1 MITHHLNFISPDL
14 GRFEVDEPTGFAG
27 IDFGIKQDDD
37 RLGRDTS
44 YAAGSNRLRFN
55 SFPKHYFDKIMYSND
70 IMGFEAKVQ
79 YEIDFDEDTEV
90 IGNIDFS
97 TATTDQNTY
106 FECMIVEESVKAT
119 IKLQKDTIVDLFS
132 PIDIRGNYIGSCP
145 TYKLFLKAK
154 PITGISLWNTPIP
167 LNNVIGAQILKSG
180 LVEQI
185 TNLGVNPA
193 FGNTRFDIQD
203 TLSFV
208 STRTALTASVP
219 NIETF
224 TYLEAE
230 DNIKNVVIELSNIDL
245 KVSSQRLGDDSLI
258 TDVEGYSRL
267 VIRWGFDLASST
279 NHTLHTISFDDDER
293 PEYTF
298 PTSFTYTIPQ
308 LNRGQ
313 RVWIYLEN
321 FVDAEVSEDS
331 GNAQY
336 LILNSFVNMDV
347 RIEATSTAYNTLT
360 PAVRLI
366 DAIKQVIRSISGLN
380 VYAPRWEVGG
390 EYYNQF
396 ITTSNLMRNLADKP
410 FYWSLKD
417 IIEDYF
423 PEPFADYQVGDNGL
437 VIIDKYEGYYNNFE
451 ILNAEMPS
459 DLLGQIQG
467 FEVTYN
473 AKYLLNLINIG
484 FNTYESQKELTVE
497 NTVDEVHGE
506 GQWSIPNTMVNNSKE
521 VKIGVV
527 RSAYSIVRK
536 QKEAY
541 NLRENTATQDDSK
554 VYILDCI
561 DVEEAISVL
570 ETSFLKQEVN
580 DDGNLVL
587 TNDLSFSWIIL
598 GITTTSE
605 FNIILTDGEITG
617 NTGAYI
623 VINVTDNQ
631 LVLDKVIGTPST
643 EEPAN
648 ITYFYT
654 VTTANIINRTNE
666 DFIVIEN
673 IADGNNTANLKFTL
687 RRVLENYRMYISTAC
702 SYTGNA
708 VKNTMYKNNPI
719 AITQL
724 NTEENPLQESFS
736 FIGSDYEK
744 RVTPRLFNVKLIMS
758 LRQFLSL
765 QSDLLFHNG
774 YIRTFDGKGL
784 PIKGYIK
791 TAVYKISTKGNQTP
805 EDYMGIL
812 ETTLEE
818 KYTPDDIHIR
828 DLSNGTILINGEI
841 MPSEF
846 RFSIDEYGKLSI
858 FDGNGKLLHIPVYYD
873 RVRVNDSSY
882 AETSTQ
888 LGIWL
893 QQIRAQGE

>member
-1 MITHHLNFISPDL
+1 MITYHLNFISPDL
-14 GRFEVDEPTGFAG
+14 GRFEIEEPDGFNG

-55 SFPKHYFDKIMYSND
+55 PKPNHYFDKLMYVND
-70 IMGFEAKVQ
+70 ISGFEAKVQ
-79 YEIDFDEDTEV
+79 FEIDFDEDTEI

-106 FECMIVEESVKAT
+106 FECMVIEVSAKANV
-119 IKLQKDTIVDLFS
+119 KLQKDTIVDLFS
-132 PIDIRGNYIGSCP
+132 TTDIYGNYIGACP

-154 PITGISLWNTPIP
+154 PITNISLWNTPIP
-167 LNNVIGAQILKSG
+167 LNTTGAQILKSG

-185 TNLGVNPA
+185 TNLGTNPA

-208 STRTALTASVP
+208 STRTALSGGIP

-224 TYLEAE
+224 TYIEAE
-230 DNIKNVVIELSNIDL
+230 DNIKNIVIELSNIDL
-245 KVSSQRLGDDSLI
+245 KVSSQRTGDDSLI
-258 TDVEGYSRL
+258 TDVNGYSRL
-267 VIRWGFDLASST
+267 VIRYGFDLASST
-279 NHTLHTISFDDDER
+279 RVTLHSKAFDDDES
-293 PEYTF
+293 PEYVF
-298 PTSFTYTIPQ
+298 PTEFEYTIPQ

-313 RVWIYLEN
+313 RIWIYLEN
-321 FVDAEVSEDS
+321 FLDAEVSEDS

-336 LILNSFVNMDV
+336 IILNNFQNMDV
-347 RIEATSTAYNTLT
+347 RITGTSTAYSTLT

-380 VYAPRWEVGG
+380 VYAPRWEIGG

-417 IIEDYF
+417 IVDDYF
-423 PEPFADYQVGDNGL
+423 PEPFADYQVLDNGL
-437 VIIDKYEGYYNNFE
+437 VIIDKYEGYYNNYE

-459 DLLGQIQG
+459 DILGQIQG
-467 FEVTYN
+467 FESSYN
-473 AKYLLNLINIG
+473 PKYLLNLINIG

-497 NTVDEVHGE
+497 NTIDEVHGE

-527 RSAYSIVRK
+527 RSAYSIARK

-554 VYILDCI
+554 IYILDCI
-561 DVEEAISVL
+561 DVEAPIATT
-570 ETSFLKQEVN
+570 ETSFLKIELN
-580 DDGNLVL
+580 DDGDLVL
-587 TNDLSFSWIIL
+587 TNDLSFSWVIL
-598 GITTTSE
+598 GITTTSP
-605 FNIILTDGEITG
+605 FQIMLTDGEITP
-617 NTGAYI
+617 NTGAYN
-623 VINVTDNQ
+623 VLNVTDNQ
-631 LVLDKVIGTPST
+631 LVLDKISGSPIGSD
-643 EEPAN
+643 PAN
-648 ITYFYT
+648 ITYIYG
-654 VTTANIINRTNE
+654 VTTADIINRTNQ
-666 DFIVIEN
+666 DFIAIEN
-673 IADGNNTANLKFTL
+673 IADGDNTANLKFTL

-702 SYTGNA
+702 SYTDNA

-724 NTEENPLQESFS
+724 NTEDEALQESFS
-736 FIGSDYEK
+736 FIGRDYERK
-744 RVTPRLFNVKLIMS
+744 LTPRLFNVKLIMS
-758 LRQFLSL
+758 LRQFFTLST
-765 QSDLLFHNG
+765 DLKIHNG
-774 YIRTFDGKGL
+774 YIRTFDGNGI

-791 TAVYKISTKGNQTP
+791 TGVYKIATKGNQTP
-805 EDYMGIL
+805 EDFMGIL
-812 ETTLEE
+812 EATLEE
-818 KYTPDDIHIR
+818 KYSPDDIYIR
-828 DLSNGTILINGEI
+828 DLGNGTILINDEI
-841 MPSEF
+841 LPSEF
-846 RFSIDEYGKLSI
+846 SFSIDEYGKLSI
-858 FDGNGKLLHIPVYYD
+858 FDGNGKLLYVPVYFN

-893 QQIRAQGE
+893 QQIRAQG

>member
-1 MITHHLNFISPDL
+1 MITFHLNFISPDL
-14 GRFEVDEPTGFAG
+14 GRFEIDEPTGFMG
-27 IDFGIKQDDD
+27 VDFGIKQDDD

-44 YAAGSNRLRFN
+44 YAAGTNRLRFN
-55 SFPKHYFDKIMYSND
+55 PKPNHYLDKLLYVND
-70 IMGFEAKVQ
+70 ITGFETKVQ
-79 YEIDFDEDTEV
+79 LEIDFDEDTEI

-106 FECMIVEESVKAT
+106 FECMVIEVSAKANV
-119 IKLQKDTIVDLFS
+119 KLQKDTIVDLFS
-132 PIDIRGNYIGSCP
+132 TTDIQGNYIGACP

-154 PITGISLWNTPIP
+154 PITNISLWNTPIP
-167 LNNVIGAQILKSG
+167 LNTTGAQILKSG

-185 TNLGVNPA
+185 TNLGTNPA

-208 STRTALTASVP
+208 STRTALSGGIP

-224 TYLEAE
+224 TYIEAE
-230 DNIKNVVIELSNIDL
+230 DNIKNIVIELSNIDL
-245 KVSSQRLGDDSLI
+245 KVSSQRTGDDSLI
-258 TDVEGYSRL
+258 TDVNGYSRL
-267 VIRWGFDLASST
+267 VIRYGFDLASST
-279 NHTLHTISFDDDER
+279 RVTLHSKAFDDDES
-293 PEYTF
+293 PEYAF
-298 PTSFTYTIPQ
+298 PTEFEYTIPQ

-313 RVWIYLEN
+313 RIWIYLEN
-321 FVDAEVSEDS
+321 FLDAEVSEDS

-336 LILNSFVNMDV
+336 LILNNFQNMDV
-347 RIEATSTAYNTLT
+347 RITGTSTAYSTLT

-417 IIEDYF
+417 IIDDYF

-437 VIIDKYEGYYNNFE
+437 VIVDKYEGYYNNYE

-459 DLLGQIQG
+459 DILGQIQG
-467 FEVTYN
+467 FESSYN
-473 AKYLLNLINIG
+473 PKYLINLINIG
-484 FNTYESQKELTVE
+484 FNTYESQKELTIE
-497 NTVDEVHGE
+497 NTIYEVHGD

-527 RSAYSIVRK
+527 RSAYSIARK

-554 VYILDCI
+554 IYILDCI
-561 DVEEAISVL
+561 DVEAPIATT
-570 ETSFLKQEVN
+570 ETSFLKIELN

-587 TNDLSFSWIIL
+587 TNDLSFSWVIL
-598 GITTTSE
+598 GITTTSP
-605 FNIILTDGEITG
+605 FQIMLTDGEITP
-617 NTGAYI
+617 NTGAYN
-623 VINVTDNQ
+623 VLNVTDNQ
-631 LVLDKVIGTPST
+631 LVLDKISGSPIGSD
-643 EEPAN
+643 PAN
-648 ITYFYT
+648 ITYTYG
-654 VTTANIINRTNE
+654 VTTADIINRTNQ
-666 DFIVIEN
+666 DFIAIEN
-673 IADGNNTANLKFTL
+673 IADGDNTANLKFTL

-702 SYTGNA
+702 SYTDNA

-724 NTEENPLQESFS
+724 NTEDEALQESFS
-736 FIGSDYEK
+736 FIGRDYE
-744 RVTPRLFNVKLIMS
+744 RRLTPRLFNVKLIMS
-758 LRQFLSL
+758 LRQFFTLST
-765 QSDLLFHNG
+765 DLKIHNG
-774 YIRTFDGKGL
+774 YIRTFDGNGI

-791 TAVYKISTKGNQTP
+791 TGVYKITTKGNQTP
-805 EDYMGIL
+805 EDFMGIL
-812 ETTLEE
+812 EATLEE
-818 KYTPDDIHIR
+818 KYSPDDIYIR
-828 DLSNGTILINGEI
+828 DLGNGTILINDEI

-846 RFSIDEYGKLSI
+846 SFSIDEFGKLSI
-858 FDGNGKLLHIPVYYD
+858 FDGNGKLIYVPVYFN

-893 QQIRAQGE
+893 QQIRAQG